1 MTNAS
6 AAASGMDAIRN
17 QVMWNRLLSVVEEQA
32 QTLVRTAF
40 STSTREA
47 GDVSAGVFDLEGR
60 MLAQAVT
67 GTPGHI
73 NSMARSVVHFIDAI
87 PVATMQPGDV
97 YVTNDPWKGTGHLHD
112 LVVTTPIYRDG
123 QMVALFSCTSHLVD
137 IGGVGLSPDGRQIY
151 HEGLFIPIM
160 PLVQQGEMNEWLLK
174 IFRANVREPVQV
186 EGDIYAL
193 LACNEIGGERLL
205 AMMDEYALPNL
216 DALGDHIIGESRRAM
231 ADAINKLP
239 KGSWQ
244 GAMTIDGYEAP
255 IDLAATVTIG
265 DGEILVDFDGSS
277 GVSDRGINCPMCYTE
292 AYTSFGVKCVVAPSV
307 PNNTGTLD
315 AIKVV
320 APENTIVNAPHPC
333 AVVGRS
339 TIGHM
344 LPDVVFGALH
354 QALPDTVPAE
364 GTSNLWNVPLGAGH
378 GLTSRAGD
386 QATAFTT
393 MSFHSGGAGARP
405 RQDGLS
411 ATPYPSGVRNVPVEI
426 TEAITPLVIWR
437 KDYRADSGGPGK
449 QRGGLGQVME
459 ISSREPAPFGL
470 FARYERV
477 HYPPRGRDG
486 GGNGANGRLT
496 LVETGEALRNKG
508 FQVIPKGERLLI
520 EMPGGG
526 GYGEPM
532 ERSPEAVAADV
543 KAGLVSR
550 EAAERDYGVSV
561 LPDFSV
567 DAVETARLRA

>member
-1 MTNAS
+1 MTQS
-6 AAASGMDAIRN
+6 TGMDAIRN

-73 NSMARSVVHFIDAI
+73 NSMARSVVHFVTEI
-87 PVATMQPGDV
+87 PVETMKPGDV

-112 LVVTTPIYRDG
+112 LVVTTPIFRDG
-123 QMVALFSCTSHLVD
+123 KMVALFSCTSHLVD
-137 IGGVGLSPDGRQIY
+137 IGGIGLAPDGRQIY
-151 HEGLFIPIM
+151 HEGLYIPIM
-160 PLVQQGEMNEWLLK
+160 PLVNEGVVNEWLIR

-193 LACNEIGGERLL
+193 IACNEIGGERLL
-205 AMMDEYALPNL
+205 AMMDEYGLEDL

-239 KGSWQ
+239 KGAWK
-244 GAMTIDGYEAP
+244 GAMTIDGYERP
-255 IDLAATVTIG
+255 IDLACTVIIG

-277 GVSDRGINCPMCYTE
+277 GVSERGINCPMCYTE

-315 AIKVV
+315 AIKVT
-320 APENTIVNAPHPC
+320 APDNTIVNAPHPC
-333 AVVGRS
+333 AVTGRS

-344 LPDVVFGALH
+344 LPDVVFGALN
-354 QALPDTVPAE
+354 QALPETVPAE
-364 GTSNLWNVPLGAGH
+364 GTSNLWNIPLGAGH
-378 GLTSRAGD
+378 GLTSTAGS

-405 RQDGLS
+405 HQDGLS
-411 ATPYPSGVRNVPVEI
+411 ATPYPSGVRNVPVEV

-437 KDYRADSGGPGK
+437 KDFRQDSGGPGR

-459 ISSREPAPFGL
+459 ISNREPAPFGL

-477 HYPPRGRDG
+477 EYPPRGRDG

-496 LVETGEALRNKG
+496 LREAGTVLQSKG
-508 FQVIPKGERLLI
+508 FQVIPKGDRLLI

-526 GYGEPM
+526 GFGEPFD
-532 ERSPEAVAADV
+532 RAPEAVAADV

-550 EAAERDYGVSV
+550 EAAERDYGVAV
-561 LPDFSV
+561 RADFSV
-567 DAVETARLRA
+567 DEAATARLRGR